1 MKNKYFKYS
10 LLIVLIALV
19 GFGVYYFVSN
29 SNEHGTHSHNEEIYT
44 CSMHPQIIK
53 HEPGKCPICGM
64 DLIQKVTEDQ
74 PIDSNAIAALL
85 QPANGFVVGDFETTT
100 VKDTVIAS
108 TINLPGTVTYN
119 PNSSV
124 NVAARISGRIEK
136 MYVHRKFQ
144 RVTKGQKLFDL
155 YSPELQTE
163 QQNFIYLI
171 ANDAQNATII
181 KAVKQK
187 LLLYGM
193 STSQVN
199 ALATAKKLNP
209 VVSIYSPANGIV
221 DGTEN
226 GDLQNQTSQQTS
238 TTEVLRL
245 KEGDYVT
252 KGAVVFKLVNTDKVW
267 AVFNV
272 IQGYNSLVKINQ
284 SIQIK
289 SELDANEVVN
299 AKVNFVET
307 QLDPK
312 EKTNRIRVYL
322 DNEKLKYPIGLRLEG
337 SMETNPQKGL
347 WLQKESLVSL
357 GNKKVVFVKKGE
369 GFQATK
375 IKTGLEINGFV
386 QVLDGVVVGD
396 RLAQKAQYLIDS
408 GSFIKTK

>member
-29 SNEHGTHSHNEEIYT
+29 SNEHRTHSHNEEIYT

-53 HEPGKCPICGM
+53 HEPGECPICGM
-64 DLIQKVTEDQ
+64 DLIQKVIEDQ
-74 PIDSNAIAALL
+74 PVDSNAIAALL

-108 TINLPGTVTYN
+108 AISLPGTVTYN

-226 GDLQNQTSQQTS
+226 GDLQNQTSQQNS

-252 KGAVVFKLVNTDKVW
+252 KGAVVFKLVNTDRVW

-284 SIQIK
+284 SIQIE

-337 SMETNPQKGL
+337 SMETNPKKGL

-357 GNKKVVFVKKGE
+357 GNKKVIFVKKGE

-375 IKTGLEINGFV
+375 ITTGLEINGFV

-396 RLAQKAQYLIDS
+396 RLAQNAQYLIDS

>member
-1 MKNKYFKYS
+1 MRNKYFKYS

-29 SNEHGTHSHNEEIYT
+29 SNHDGTHSHNEEMYT

-53 HEPGKCPICGM
+53 NAPGKCPICGM
-64 DLIQKVTEDQ
+64 DLIKKVMEEQ
-74 PIDSNAIAALL
+74 PVDSNAITALL
-85 QPANGFVVGDFETTT
+85 LPTNSFVVGDFETTT
-100 VKDTVIAS
+100 IKDTVITS
-108 TINLPGTVTYN
+108 SINLPGMVAYN

-136 MYVHRKFQ
+136 MYVHHKFQ
-144 RVTKGQKLFDL
+144 RVTKGQKLFDI

-171 ANDAQNATII
+171 TNDAQNATII

-199 ALATAKKLNP
+199 ALAVAKRVNP
-209 VVSIYSPANGIV
+209 IVSIYSPANGIV

-226 GDLQNQTSQQTS
+226 SDSQNQASQQNS
-238 TTEVLRL
+238 TTEVLSL
-245 KEGDYVT
+245 KEGNYIT
-252 KGAVVFKLVNTDKVW
+252 KDVVVFKLVNTDKVW
-267 AVFNV
+267 AIFNV
-272 IQGYNSLVKINQ
+272 IQGYNSLIRINQ

-289 SELDANEVVN
+289 SELDASEVVS

-307 QLDPK
+307 QLDPQ

-337 SMETNPQKGL
+337 TIETNPTKGL

-357 GNKKVVFVKKGE
+357 GDKKVVFVKNGK

-375 IKTGLEINGFV
+375 INTGLAINGFV
-386 QVLDGVVVGD
+386 QVLDGVTVGD
-396 RLAQKAQYLIDS
+396 SLAQNAQYLIDS